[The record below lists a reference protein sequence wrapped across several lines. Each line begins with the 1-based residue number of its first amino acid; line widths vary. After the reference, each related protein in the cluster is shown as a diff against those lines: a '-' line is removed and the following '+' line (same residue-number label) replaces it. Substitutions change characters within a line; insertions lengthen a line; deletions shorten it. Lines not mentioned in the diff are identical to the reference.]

1 MWSEMPDILNATA
14 AFFADY
20 GTIVGAFFIALVSN
34 AIPYMTVPYLIIIA
48 GYGAALTN
56 TLDKLLV
63 AIAGGVGAGLGKV
76 VVYLLGRGVH
86 SILPEHTR
94 ENVELFAK
102 AFRRG
107 VFIAVF
113 LFAAL
118 PLPDDILYIPVGM
131 TGYSPVLFFIAVTLG
146 KIVITSLAVLF
157 GDVVA
162 SLVGSGQG
170 GFDPRVVA
178 GLIIG
183 SIIVTI
189 IVARMNWKRVIEVYN
204 EEGPVLALVEMIK
217 QVFLAMLPSSAAK
230 KVESKIDSLIDSLV
244 RALRSR

>member
-1 MWSEMPDILNATA
+1 MPDIANITMALFTGHNTV
-14 AFFADY
+14 
-20 GTIVGAFFIALVSN
+20 IGAFLIALVSN
-34 AIPYMTVPYLIIIA
+34 AIPYMTVPYLIVIA
-48 GYGAALTN
+48 GYGAALIN
-56 TLDKLLV
+56 TLDKILV

-86 SILPEHTR
+86 RILPEHTR
-94 ENVELFAK
+94 ENVELFAR

-131 TGYSPVLFFIAVTLG
+131 TGYSPVLFFVAVTLG
-146 KIVITSLAVLF
+146 KIVITALAVLF

-162 SLVGSGQG
+162 TLVGSEQG

-178 GLIIG
+178 GLAIG
-183 SIIVTI
+183 SIIVSI
-189 IVARMNWKRVIEVYN
+189 IVARMNWKRIVEVYD
-204 EEGPVLALVEMIK
+204 EEGPVLAFLEMIK
-217 QVFLAMLPSSAAK
+217 QVFLAMLPSSVARR
-230 KVESKIDSLIDSLV
+230 VENRIDDLIRV
-244 RALRSR
+244 LRSR